1 MKAKFSVGNRINH
14 YKFGEGMIIQIRNN
28 QMEVLFL
35 DEQRRSFS
43 ADTDDVVLIGLP
55 VMEVERSEPPL
66 PSAANK
72 IKKELDQL
80 KVGNRAEYF
89 DYELNN
95 QNKSIP
101 MNKNTRVFHSLLGEG
116 MITKIL
122 KNEYQIIFLNGE
134 KQNIPINS
142 PDLKLL
148 TNSETIVDSEKT
160 VMSVKEENPIQDDL
174 FVGKQ
179 IFIPN
184 VGDGMVSKIFEE
196 TYEVI
201 FLDGHKQSFILPDN
215 NQDIEIS
222 IKPEIPK
229 KQQKTDHVIIK
240 KDEPHFDE
248 ADLFVGKQINHPELG
263 DGMVSKLGESFYEII
278 FLNGKKHR
286 FEFAEKKHKGIDQ
299 KETTLEFEPIEIVKN
314 TMPIVESSFQTN
326 DLYVGKQI
334 NHPDFGE
341 GMVSKIL
348 KNSYEIIFLDG
359 KKQSFSFLN
368 SVEKQVDIKPTEKL
382 NNKSENNDLINSVF
396 DKSAFELPIEKFQNT
411 SNVKYPE
418 SKPTQIDDFFEKPV
432 KVVSEKSKNKAEST
446 VLFNTEIEKHLSSE
460 VMIGTAVSH
469 PKHGNGIVCNIDEYE
484 IEVVFYN
491 HKKIVYSAK
500 SNELNYLNVKTKA

>member
-1 MKAKFSVGNRINH
+1 MKTKFSVGNRINH

-43 ADTDDVVLIGLP
+43 TDTDEVVMIGIP
-55 VMEVERSEPPL
+55 VIENERKETPL
-66 PSAANK
+66 PSASNK

-80 KVGNRAEYF
+80 KEGNRTEYF

-122 KNEYQIIFLNGE
+122 KNEYQIIFLNGD
-134 KQNIPINS
+134 KHNIPISS

-148 TNSETIVDSEKT
+148 TNSELNIDVTNTEIIDEIK
-160 VMSVKEENPIQDDL
+160 NNQDDL

-179 IFIPN
+179 IHIPN
-184 VGDGMVSKIFEE
+184 VGDGMISKIFDE

-201 FLDGHKQSFILPDN
+201 FLDGHKQSFILPDKTQNIGSNPKTLINDLKEVTAELQNYN
-215 NQDIEIS
+215 NS
-222 IKPEIPK
+222 
-229 KQQKTDHVIIK
+229 TS
-240 KDEPHFDE
+240 HFDE
-248 ADLFVGKQINHPELG
+248 KSLFVGKQINHPELG

-286 FEFAEKKHKGIDQ
+286 FEFSDKKNNNSVQD
-299 KETTLEFEPIEIVKN
+299 
-314 TMPIVESSFQTN
+314 SFQFKSN
-326 DLYVGKQI
+326 SIEDKKELKPINNNIFQANEIYVGKQI
-334 NHPDFGE
+334 NHPESGE
-341 GMVSKIL
+341 GMVSKIM

-359 KKQSFSFLN
+359 KKQSFSF
-368 SVEKQVDIKPTEKL
+368 
-382 NNKSENNDLINSVF
+382 SENSEEINRNEAFIEDTINKEVQKPAF
-396 DKSAFELPIEKFQNT
+396 DISSFELPIEKNQQKTNVILPKSSELETDSFFDKPLKTHVEKNRNKISTTSDISSEIDKHT
-411 SNVKYPE
+411 SN
-418 SKPTQIDDFFEKPV
+418 
-432 KVVSEKSKNKAEST
+432 
-446 VLFNTEIEKHLSSE
+446 EIL
-460 VMIGTAVSH
+460 IGTAVLH
-469 PKHGNGIVCNIDEYE
+469 PKHGNGLICNLDEFE

-500 SNELNYLNVKTKA
+500 SNELKYLNVR

>member
-1 MKAKFSVGNRINH
+1 M
-14 YKFGEGMIIQIRNN
+14 
-28 QMEVLFL
+28 
-35 DEQRRSFS
+35 
-43 ADTDDVVLIGLP
+43 
-55 VMEVERSEPPL
+55 
-66 PSAANK
+66 
-72 IKKELDQL
+72 
-80 KVGNRAEYF
+80 
-89 DYELNN
+89 
-95 QNKSIP
+95 
-101 MNKNTRVFHSLLGEG
+101 
-116 MITKIL
+116 
-122 KNEYQIIFLNGE
+122 
-134 KQNIPINS
+134 
-142 PDLKLL
+142 
-148 TNSETIVDSEKT
+148 
-160 VMSVKEENPIQDDL
+160 QDDL

-179 IFIPN
+179 VFIPN
-184 VGDGMVSKIFEE
+184 VGDGMVSKIFDE

-222 IKPEIPK
+222 IKPEIYK
-229 KQQKTDHVIIK
+229 KQQKNDHVIIK

-278 FLNGKKHR
+278 FLNGKKQR
-286 FEFAEKKHKGIDQ
+286 FEFAEKKQKGIDQ

-341 GMVSKIL
+341 GMISKIL
-348 KNSYEIIFLDG
+348 NNSYEIIFLDG
-359 KKQSFSFLN
+359 KKQSFPFLN
-368 SVEKQVDIKPTEKL
+368 SVEKQLNIKPTETL
-382 NNKSENNDLINSVF
+382 NKKNENKDLINSVF
-396 DKSAFELPIEKFQNT
+396 DKSAFELPIEKFHNT
-411 SNVKYPE
+411 TNVKSPE

-432 KVVSEKSKNKAEST
+432 KAVSEKSKNKAESSGFLS
-446 VLFNTEIEKHLSSE
+446 VEIEKHLSSE
-460 VMIGTAVSH
+460 VIIGTAISH

-500 SNELNYLNVKTKA
+500 SNELSYLNVKTKA

>member
-1 MKAKFSVGNRINH
+1 MKTKFSVGNRINH

-43 ADTDDVVLIGLP
+43 TDTDEVVMIGAP
-55 VMEVERSEPPL
+55 VIENERKETPI
-66 PSAANK
+66 PSASNK

-80 KVGNRAEYF
+80 KEGNRTEYF

-122 KNEYQIIFLNGE
+122 KNEYQIIFLNGD
-134 KQNIPINS
+134 KHNIPISS

-148 TNSETIVDSEKT
+148 NNTDFENSMANTESINEIKTN
-160 VMSVKEENPIQDDL
+160 QDDL

-179 IFIPN
+179 INIPN
-184 VGDGMVSKIFEE
+184 VGDGMVSKIFDE

-201 FLDGHKQSFILPDN
+201 FLDGHKQSFILPDKTQN
-215 NQDIEIS
+215 IES
-222 IKPEIPK
+222 NPK
-229 KQQKTDHVIIK
+229 TLIQNLNEFTTELPHLKTTVTY
-240 KDEPHFDE
+240 FDE
-248 ADLFVGKQINHPELG
+248 KSLFVGKQINHPELG

-286 FEFAEKKHKGIDQ
+286 FEFSDKKAINRDQDYIKIDSDIIEV
-299 KETTLEFEPIEIVKN
+299 KKDIKPINNNIIQE
-314 TMPIVESSFQTN
+314 N
-326 DLYVGKQI
+326 DIYVGKQI
-334 NHPDFGE
+334 NHPEYGE
-341 GMVSKIL
+341 GMVSKIM

-359 KKQSFSFLN
+359 KKQIFSFS
-368 SVEKQVDIKPTEKL
+368 EKSDEINKNEAFIEDTINKEVQKPAFDI
-382 NNKSENNDLINSVF
+382 
-396 DKSAFELPIEKFQNT
+396 SAFELPIEMNQQKT
-411 SNVKYPE
+411 NVILPK
-418 SKPTQIDDFFEKPV
+418 
-432 KVVSEKSKNKAEST
+432 
-446 VLFNTEIEKHLSSE
+446 SSE
-460 VMIGTAVSH
+460 VETDSFFDKPLKTHVEKNRNKISTSSDISSEIDKHTSNEILIGTAVLH
-469 PKHGNGIVCNIDEYE
+469 PKHGNGLICNLDEFE

-500 SNELNYLNVKTKA
+500 SNELKYLNVR